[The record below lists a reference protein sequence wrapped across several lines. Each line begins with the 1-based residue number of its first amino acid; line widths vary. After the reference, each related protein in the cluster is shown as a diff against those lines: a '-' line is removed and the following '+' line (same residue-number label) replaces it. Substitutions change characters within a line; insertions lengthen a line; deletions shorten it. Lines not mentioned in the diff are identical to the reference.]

1 MSSKSDQRSLE
12 MLYES
17 INEFVLLKEEELFIK
32 QCSRIICTIIDHQVS
47 IGRFPKGSSVIQF
60 LFSAPVKDAL
70 KDSKLE
76 LSKEEQI
83 NFVHVFIV
91 WFYKH
96 VVKHSELNVVK
107 GVESIVFYKVN
118 NPNDVD
124 HLQAYS
130 EVKVVPF
137 ANKQEILKNFEEMFE
152 YYIEKDLDYLKDHHS
167 DRAQGYLKWRE
178 EKMKFQNLRKKLPEL
193 EGIFE

>member
-32 QCSRIICTIIDHQVS
+32 HCSRIILESIDHQVN

-60 LFSAPVKDAL
+60 LFSSPVKDAL
-70 KDSKLE
+70 NDANLK

-83 NFVHVFIV
+83 NFVHVFSI

-96 VVKHSELNVVK
+96 TVKYSELNVVK
-107 GVESIVFYKVN
+107 GVESIVFYKVDD
-118 NPNDVD
+118 PNAQD

-152 YYIEKDLDYLKDHHS
+152 YYIEKDLDYLKINS
-167 DRAQGYLKWRE
+167 SPRVESYLLWRE
-178 EKMKFQNLRKKLPEL
+178 EKLKFQGLIKKLPEL
-193 EGIFE
+193 EGIF